1 MNLRR
6 TLLMALA
13 LTGCELHSY
22 PSTAVVHKKAAH
34 YHEKVYVESHQK
46 PVVYV
51 EEVYVCEPAY
61 DPVGVVP
68 TYCTD
73 YGVGVGYCCT
83 YEYGDWD
90 FYCAEEWCWWEDMCY
105 WDPIET
111 VCSELYQEVT

>member
-1 MNLRR
+1 MYKRQ
-6 TLLMALA
+6 
-13 LTGCELHSY
+13 
-22 PSTAVVHKKAAH
+22 AH

-111 VCSELYQEVT
+111 VCSELY